1 MYNYKILQKH
11 GSEQNGMVRPS
22 DEASE
27 FFEKK
32 NCDVFIIKIGAAVE
46 KWNYETGSVIG
57 LFH

>member
-1 MYNYKILQKH
+1 
-11 GSEQNGMVRPS
+11 MVRPS